1 MRMLKKVKSFTNME
15 IKSLKTKEEDIVVEI
30 KSLKSQLVDVRQAYY
45 RAKNPNLKEGAIYSY
60 SRSEGSE
67 NITGQLFMD
76 TAEMGNIAYMN
87 YHYRLRILKKDGTIG
102 GVIRVV
108 YDPERLKYIK
118 D

>member
-1 MRMLKKVKSFTNME
+1 MRMLKKVKSFTNM
-15 IKSLKTKEEDIVVEI
+15 EI